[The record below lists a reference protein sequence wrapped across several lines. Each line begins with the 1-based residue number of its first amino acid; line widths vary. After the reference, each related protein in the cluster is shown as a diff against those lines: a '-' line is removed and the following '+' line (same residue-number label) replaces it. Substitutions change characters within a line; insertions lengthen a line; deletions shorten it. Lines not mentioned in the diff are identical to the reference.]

1 MVQLSLLFTK
11 SSSTSLIIPCVYND
25 NAKLL
30 KKFYINVNI
39 TGLFYDT
46 PRLFHLRLFLIAAA
60 WFGEVW
66 VGWKRTKSREAGMW
80 GLKPFR
86 GTTSGIKPENEF
98 LGFPRSRQRWGA
110 KQPTHIPR
118 LPKKKPLHGKKSA
131 SPKINCAY
139 SLQNW
144 ILWCQPLKE
153 YDFGV
158 VNNISFNKQN
168 CQPKSVHVSAYL
180 PYDAVVFLW

>member
-1 MVQLSLLFTK
+1 MFGTK
-11 SSSTSLIIPCVYND
+11 SVCLTFSIFYLCFLVRCMFLFWTAISFTAIFDSGCLIWW
-25 NAKLL
+25 
-30 KKFYINVNI
+30 
-39 TGLFYDT
+39 GL
-46 PRLFHLRLFLIAAA
+46 
-60 WFGEVW
+60 E
-66 VGWKRTKSREAGMW
+66 GWKRTKSREAGMW

-118 LPKKKPLHGKKSA
+118 LPKKKPLRGKKSA

-180 PYDAVVFLW
+180 LYDAVVFLW